1 MRFVYQYRT
10 SDNVVHEGAIGAA
23 DREAA
28 FRALR
33 SRGVKPARLE
43 EAPGVFNKLFG
54 KGKRWLAI
62 AVLAALAAFL
72 YFELREERE
81 AEMTLPR
88 SQIYGDPDILQQC
101 EERAWSNV
109 FPDPGERFLA
119 RYAQP
124 GVSGAMALVVDGMLA
139 KSLGREIRFVEGE
152 PAEHAKMKKIVNGMK
167 AEFAAYLA
175 AGGSE
180 EGYMRRLEERQK
192 VEAGIFRSTED
203 ELARLA
209 AKLNASNRVETA
221 AVWEKKNAML
231 RSFGLRTIPMPEE
244 E

>member
-1 MRFVYQYRT
+1 MRSRSTAGPGAFAPAGQDGRCDLRFVYQYRT

-72 YFELREERE
+72 YFELREER
-81 AEMTLPR
+81 
-88 SQIYGDPDILQQC
+88 
-101 EERAWSNV
+101 AWSNV

-124 GVSGAMALVVDGMLA
+124 GVSGTMALVVDGMLA